1 MKNLIR
7 KKAIE
12 QKIDAKGRAR
22 GQRTFHK
29 TFENSARMSCEY
41 SGTHSI
47 EASSTITTTTT
58 TMTVASKYCESFCL
72 IEMYRTSSD
81 WCLFKHLFRWS
92 ETAETQLYKVQYSA
106 CVCVCVFLFSSRLL
120 SLLFFCYPSIQFFF
134 NRYWKSL
141 TCLTVRLLRNWINGN
156 FWCVPCFWFIF
167 AVNMFESTVN
177 IWVLDDLIV
186 LSVAVVVGGFSF
198 FVSHMIIIRFRKSSP
213 SQNRLIHL
221 MLMFCF
227 CVIFFGKVRVKLGK
241 DGFCCCLL
249 VNV

>member
-1 MKNLIR
+1 MIWDGRNT
-7 KKAIE
+7 AI
-12 QKIDAKGRAR
+12 QSSI
-22 GQRTFHK
+22 QR
-29 TFENSARMSCEY
+29 
-41 SGTHSI
+41 
-47 EASSTITTTTT
+47 
-58 TMTVASKYCESFCL
+58 
-72 IEMYRTSSD
+72 
-81 WCLFKHLFRWS
+81 
-92 ETAETQLYKVQYSA
+92 
-106 CVCVCVFLFSSRLL
+106 VCVCVRLSFFKSSFVSALFLL
-120 SLLFFCYPSIQFFF
+120 SIHSIFF

-213 SQNRLIHL
+213 SQNRLIRL

-227 CVIFFGKVRVKLGK
+227 CVTFFGKVRVKLGK